1 MFSTARQ
8 AEPLLHPP
16 AQEQSTRH
24 QLRDSTLRYE
34 VWSQFH
40 NLLPVLAELYPPK
53 PPPHPDSTAE
63 GLSPRALRRRPQA
76 PLGSAGVSGS
86 PPDSAKDTG
95 PGAAGSPPPSPP
107 GRPRAPPALPSSAL
121 AHLQVC
127 CCGTDK
133 RHCCG
138 TDTPGLA
145 VAPGSLPACCC
156 PIVPQRA
163 CKEPISK

>member
-24 QLRDSTLRYE
+24 QLRDSTLQYE

-53 PPPHPDSTAE
+53 PPTTSDSTAE
-63 GLSPRALRRRPQA
+63 GLSPRALRRRP
-76 PLGSAGVSGS
+76 
-86 PPDSAKDTG
+86 
-95 PGAAGSPPPSPP
+95 
-107 GRPRAPPALPSSAL
+107 RPRWALRGSQGPLSTARRTRDRGPRGLHLPVPRADPELSSCTLTGLLLRDRQTPLLRDRHTGAHSGPRSLPS
-121 AHLQVC
+121 
-127 CCGTDK
+127 
-133 RHCCG
+133 
-138 TDTPGLA
+138 
-145 VAPGSLPACCC
+145 CCC
-156 PIVPQRA
+156 PIVSQRA